1 VVTSNIK
8 ERRSESLSSADT
20 NHNRISFGCI
30 NVPQEFFNDVVSASF
45 KSTNGIVYVLPETRT
60 NHAVFASYYDVE

>member
-60 NHAVFASYYDVE
+60 NHTVFASYYDVE